1 VALTR
6 DLDLEC
12 RGSNQL
18 AGYAACVLQVAHA
31 HRPAQREP
39 VDYILEF
46 VAVDIDHYQRLM
58 ESLLERDVGILN
70 YFSHVHSK
78 DIKDDSGKLL
88 EVLLKDVV
96 P

>member
-1 VALTR
+1 
-6 DLDLEC
+6 
-12 RGSNQL
+12 
-18 AGYAACVLQVAHA
+18 
-31 HRPAQREP
+31 
-39 VDYILEF
+39 LEF
-46 VAVDIDHYQRLM
+46 VAIDIDHYQRLM